1 LATLSSDSR
10 PIIGRGPSLG
20 LRFFVL
26 AILCIALMVLDH
38 RQGHLERVREWLSV
52 ATYPVTWIVEAPFR
66 AWDWLAAGV
75 ADRTRLRERNAQLE
89 AELRIANLRLQRFAA
104 LEEENRRLRA
114 IREASNGVAERTLVA
129 AILRIDL
136 DPFRHRVRID
146 KGVVDGVYK
155 GQPLLDAR
163 GVFGQIDTVGR
174 HTAEAI
180 LISDAEHAIP
190 VQVNRNGLRT
200 IAVGTGDLTRL
211 SLPFLTVD
219 ADLRQ
224 GDLLVSSGMGGVFPR
239 GYPVGTVSKIDRN
252 SSAAFAVVEAAP
264 LAALDR
270 DREVLLIWPEQT
282 FQEESPVVAEGTT
295 GEAPAEASE

>member
-1 LATLSSDSR
+1 MATLSSDSR

-26 AILCIALMVLDH
+26 ALLCVALMVLDQ
-38 RQGHLERVREWLSV
+38 RQAHLERVRGWLSV
-52 ATYPVTWIVEAPFR
+52 ATHPVIWVVEAPFR
-66 AWDWLAAGV
+66 AWDWLAASF
-75 ADRTRLRERNAQLE
+75 ADRIELRERNAQLE
-89 AELRIANLRLQRFAA
+89 ADLRVANLRLQRFAA
-104 LEEENRRLRA
+104 LEEENRRLRD
-114 IREASNGVAERTLVA
+114 IREASTGVADRTLVA

-146 KGVVDGVYK
+146 KGVLDGVYK
-155 GQPLLDAR
+155 GQPLLDAY
-163 GVFGQIDTVGR
+163 GVFGQVVDVGR

-190 VQVNRNGLRT
+190 VQVNRSGLRT
-200 IAVGTGDLTRL
+200 IAMGTGDLSRL

-219 ADLRQ
+219 ADLKQ

-239 GYPVGTVSKIDRN
+239 GYPVATISKIDRN
-252 SSAAFAVVEAAP
+252 AAAAFASVEAMP

-270 DREVLLIWPEQT
+270 DSEVLLIWPQATEGVEIAAGSPDDT
-282 FQEESPVVAEGTT
+282 PVVP
-295 GEAPAEASE
+295 EAAP

>member
-1 LATLSSDSR
+1 MATLSSDSR

-26 AILCIALMVLDH
+26 ALLCVALMVLDQ
-38 RQGHLERVREWLSV
+38 RQAHLERVRGWLSV
-52 ATYPVTWIVEAPFR
+52 ATHPVIWVVEAPFR
-66 AWDWLAAGV
+66 AWDWLAASC
-75 ADRTRLRERNAQLE
+75 ADRIELRERNAQLE
-89 AELRIANLRLQRFAA
+89 ADLRVANLRLQRFAA
-104 LEEENRRLRA
+104 LEEENRRLRD
-114 IREASNGVAERTLVA
+114 IREASTGVADRTLVA

-146 KGVVDGVYK
+146 KGVLDGVYK
-155 GQPLLDAR
+155 GQPLLDAY
-163 GVFGQIDTVGR
+163 GVFGQVVDVGR

-190 VQVNRNGLRT
+190 VQVNRSGLRT
-200 IAVGTGDLTRL
+200 IAMGTGDLSRL

-219 ADLRQ
+219 ADLKQ

-239 GYPVGTVSKIDRN
+239 GYPVATISKIDRN
-252 SSAAFAVVEAAP
+252 AAAAFASVEAMP

-270 DREVLLIWPEQT
+270 DSEVLLIWPQATEGVEIAAGSPDDT
-282 FQEESPVVAEGTT
+282 PVVP
-295 GEAPAEASE
+295 EAAP